1 MRLAELRIKI
11 CTLAFEGGCIHRHE
25 KRYMR
30 RVLVKEVR
38 NAQTGLMEQRFRI
51 VRNSPV
57 RLSLRDHRKEVV
69 RPEARAAQLALAFLR
84 GRPYAELEAKCHP
97 VSIGE
102 FHAHWKRVHKN
113 VVEFGD
119 PGIKPETLELWRKGL
134 VNSVAEPKAA

>member
-11 CTLAFEGGCIHRHE
+11 CTLAFEGACIHRHE

-30 RVLVKEVR
+30 RVLVKEVL
-38 NAQTGLMEQRFRI
+38 NSKTGVMEQRFRI
-51 VRNSPV
+51 VRNSPK

-69 RPEARAAQLALAFLR
+69 RPEARAAMLALAFLR
-84 GRPYAELEAKCHP
+84 GRPYLALEAKCHG
-97 VSIGE
+97 VSIKE
-102 FHAHWKRVHKN
+102 FHANWKRVHKN

-134 VNSVAEPKAA
+134 VNSGIEKAA